1 MTRGECRRRVA
12 RSSSRQRRG
21 VPCPGYD
28 SGPGALDPRFEYES
42 CGVGFVCDIE
52 GRAGRGIVD
61 DARRINCC
69 MEHRGGIGSEP
80 NTGDGAGILT
90 ALPHKLL
97 ARFARTAFAR
107 TLPEPGRYGVGNM
120 FLPHDPAERRACKER
135 IEGDRRGAGPGMPWL
150 ARAAA
155 RPQGKITKNV
165 LTSTSFVI

>member
-1 MTRGECRRRVA
+1 M
-12 RSSSRQRRG
+12 
-21 VPCPGYD
+21 
-28 SGPGALDPRFEYES
+28 
-42 CGVGFVCDIE
+42 CDIE

-107 TLPEPGRYGVGNM
+107 TLPEPGRYGVGNV

-135 IEGDRRGAGPGMPWL
+135 IEGDRQRRRARNALAGARCRTTPSGPHAL
-150 ARAAA
+150 R
-155 RPQGKITKNV
+155 QLN
-165 LTSTSFVI
+165 

>member
-1 MTRGECRRRVA
+1 M
-12 RSSSRQRRG
+12 
-21 VPCPGYD
+21 
-28 SGPGALDPRFEYES
+28 
-42 CGVGFVCDIE
+42 CDIE

-107 TLPEPGRYGVGNM
+107 TLPEPGRYGVGNV

-135 IEGDRRGAGPGMPWL
+135 IEAIVSGAGPGMPWL

-155 RPQGKITKNV
+155 RPPRTSCAPTTHMQVVEQALDV
-165 LTSTSFVI
+165 LELRQIAGSRLLHGRDGGGVGNERSER